1 MHNRLI
7 RPLLFSCLVLAG
19 LGEVVSAQTDAPPRV
34 EAGAYF
40 SSVTITEPGGAES
53 PFNNSCQGSRTEA
66 GVGGRVT
73 YNFSRWL
80 AAEASL
86 TLFPRDSGES
96 SEYTGG
102 RVTEAL
108 FGVKAGRRF
117 KKFGLFGLAQPGLV
131 RFSRA
136 LGGSRSVPDPG
147 SPGHSILAADFR
159 GRTNFAFEAGGAVE
173 FYPTR
178 HVAPRFDI
186 GDTIVRFKE
195 FTFPIGPGIPVNPA
209 LPPVTSFTLP
219 GHTQHSL
226 QISAGVSVR
235 F

>member
-1 MHNRLI
+1 MLNRLI
-7 RPLLFSCLVLAG
+7 KPLLISCLALSG
-19 LGEVVSAQTDAPPRV
+19 LGEAVSAQTSAPPRV
-34 EAGAYF
+34 EAAGYF

-53 PFNNSCQGSRTEA
+53 PFNFSRLGSRTEA

-73 YNFSRWL
+73 YNFNRWL

-102 RVTEAL
+102 RITEAL
-108 FGVKAGRRF
+108 FGLKAGRRF
-117 KKFGLFGLAQPGLV
+117 KKFGVFGLAQPGLV

-147 SPGHSILAADFR
+147 SPGHSILVGDFS
-159 GRTNFAFEAGGAVE
+159 GRTNFAFKAGGAVE
-173 FYPTR
+173 FYLAR
-178 HVAPRFDI
+178 RVAPRFDI
-186 GDTIVRFKE
+186 GDTVVRFKE
-195 FTFPIGPGIPVNPA
+195 FTFPIGPLVPVNPA
-209 LPPVTSFTLP
+209 LPTVTSSTLP
-219 GHTQHSL
+219 GHTQHNF